1 MNQGKVNRKTHRK
14 RKKERRR
21 LEGVTGEDSYG
32 RNQRRGSFVS
42 GLRELSFWIEQE
54 GMRDLGGEGGVR
66 GRGLIGS
73 NRGDKQREGTR
84 THVRRGA
91 ISF

>member
-1 MNQGKVNRKTHRK
+1 MNGGKVNRQTHRK
-14 RKKERRR
+14 RRKERRR

-32 RNQRRGSFVS
+32 RNQHWRSFVS

-54 GMRDLGGEGGVR
+54 GMRDLEGEGGVR

-73 NRGDKQREGTR
+73 NSGDRQREGTR

-91 ISF
+91 VSF

>member
-1 MNQGKVNRKTHRK
+1 
-14 RKKERRR
+14 
-21 LEGVTGEDSYG
+21 
-32 RNQRRGSFVS
+32 
-42 GLRELSFWIEQE
+42 
-54 GMRDLGGEGGVR
+54 MRDLGGEGGVR

-73 NRGDKQREGTR
+73 NSGDRQREGTR